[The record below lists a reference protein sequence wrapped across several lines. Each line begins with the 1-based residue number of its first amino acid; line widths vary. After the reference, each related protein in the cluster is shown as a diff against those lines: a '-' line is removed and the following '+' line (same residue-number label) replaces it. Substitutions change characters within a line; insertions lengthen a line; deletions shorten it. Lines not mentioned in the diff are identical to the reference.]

1 MTVLQGDKDRCEAL
15 TGERKAV
22 VASRLRLHPAMI
34 IADPKGHRERRFGLF
49 SRGVLRRA
57 PQYGNSTRRQRV

>member
-1 MTVLQGDKDRCEAL
+1 
-15 TGERKAV
+15 
-22 VASRLRLHPAMI
+22 MI

-57 PQYGNSTRRQRV
+57 PQYGNLTRRQRV